1 MPEIRLGSATDKGN
15 YRNENEDAHLVSGR
29 ILAVADGMGG
39 HNAGEVASA
48 LAIEMLRARGDEGVA
63 SAEDLVDLV
72 SRINS
77 AIHAEATATTE
88 QRGMGTTL
96 TVVALSGANATQIH
110 LANVGDSRAY
120 LYRAGVLRQLSIDH
134 SYVQELV
141 SEGLLT
147 PAEARKHPRRNI
159 VTRALGIDP
168 VVEVDSWTITI
179 APGDRLLLCSD
190 GLVDEVDD
198 EGIAA
203 ILSGGDEPEVASQRL
218 VDAAK
223 SNGGR
228 DNITV
233 VVADPSPSVDRV
245 TARVG
250 TRIPSGRTV
259 AVVAIASLLVIWLI
273 GLLR

>member
-15 YRNENEDAHLVSGR
+15 YRNQNEDAHLVSGR
-29 ILAVADGMGG
+29 LLAVADGMGG

-48 LAIEMLRARGDEGVA
+48 MAIDVLRAHGDTGVA
-63 SAEDLVDLV
+63 SADELVGLV

-77 AIHAEATATTE
+77 SIHAEATATTE

-96 TVVALSGANATQIH
+96 TVVALPGSGGSHIH
-110 LANVGDSRAY
+110 VANVGDSRAY
-120 LYRAGVLRQLSIDH
+120 LYRSGSLRQLSIDH

-147 PAEARKHPRRNI
+147 PAEARRHPRRNI

-168 VVEVDSWTITI
+168 VVEVDSWTLAI

-203 ILSGGDEPEVASQRL
+203 ILSAADEPDVVSKRL
-218 VDAAK
+218 VEAAK

-233 VVADPSPSVDRV
+233 VVADLSGAGASGV
-245 TARVG
+245 TSLA
-250 TRIPSGRTV
+250 TRFPRGRTV
-259 AVVAIASLLVIWLI
+259 AAIAIASLLAVWLL